1 MLGKKKKR
9 NGGKK
14 KNHQTCQHAVPALNL
29 FPISSNLWEPG
40 LWSLILF
47 SSVPPTTAPSSVSHF
62 QFHLLPPLCDF
73 HLISLLKFK
82 IYSRFFFFLLDSR
95 WCCVAPVCAP
105 DSELQISSVFMRKH
119 KSEIPWHHLSWICRF
134 KMLTRVFQQAY
145 LCVCARVCVL
155 VCVCPC
161 VCYILSINIFIVPG
175 FAWSSQKATVWLFGV
190 FSGGSVWWRRLR

>member
-1 MLGKKKKR
+1 MGLVKCVRHAGKKKKKR

-82 IYSRFFFFLLDSR
+82 IYSRFFFFSVGFTLVLRSPCLCSR
-95 WCCVAPVCAP
+95 FGIANQQRVYEEAQVRNSLASPFMDLPV
-105 DSELQISSVFMRKH
+105 
-119 KSEIPWHHLSWICRF
+119 
-134 KMLTRVFQQAY
+134 
-145 LCVCARVCVL
+145 
-155 VCVCPC
+155 
-161 VCYILSINIFIVPG
+161 
-175 FAWSSQKATVWLFGV
+175 
-190 FSGGSVWWRRLR
+190 